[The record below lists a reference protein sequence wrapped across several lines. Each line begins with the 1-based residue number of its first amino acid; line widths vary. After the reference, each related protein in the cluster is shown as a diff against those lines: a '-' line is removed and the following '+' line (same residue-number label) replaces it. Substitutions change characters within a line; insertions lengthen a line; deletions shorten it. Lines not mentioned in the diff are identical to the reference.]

1 MDEKDIVERLG
12 EPDKIIGPEDRM
24 RSPGWVCSTCR
35 SATAF
40 AVPMPVPRRALGAVV
55 SPSRSSTW
63 NRTDRSYAAAA
74 VRSVPGVQAGHSH
87 GAGNMSEEGAHSRS
101 ALPIAASLAE
111 FTDKLIARRGV
122 EQANVLFGGQI
133 GPATQ
138 ALSARTRS
146 IGVGDLAPDFSL
158 PTAEGATWSLA
169 EHLAQG
175 NFSSL
180 VLVFYRGTWCG
191 YCNIY
196 LRGLL
201 AIRLPLLEANAGLIA
216 VSPEAAPDSTADAN
230 ADPTFPIL
238 IDNGGKVAEQFGLTF
253 EMDDA
258 AKSVLKNSGFHI
270 DKRNADGRWT
280 LPVPGTFVINRSG
293 HIAYAHVDA
302 DYRNRP
308 EPQEIVAMCR
318 SLQR

>member
-1 MDEKDIVERLG
+1 
-12 EPDKIIGPEDRM
+12 
-24 RSPGWVCSTCR
+24 
-35 SATAF
+35 
-40 AVPMPVPRRALGAVV
+40 
-55 SPSRSSTW
+55 
-63 NRTDRSYAAAA
+63 
-74 VRSVPGVQAGHSH
+74 
-87 GAGNMSEEGAHSRS
+87 MSEEGAHSRS

-138 ALSARTRS
+138 ALSARTNS

-158 PTAEGATWSLA
+158 PMAEAGTWNLA

-175 NFSSL
+175 KSSSL
-180 VLVFYRGTWCG
+180 VVAFYRGTWCG

-201 AIRLPLLEANAGLIA
+201 AVRPLLSDADAALIA
-216 VSPEAAPDSTADAN
+216 VSPEAAPDSVDNSSADA
-230 ADPTFPIL
+230 TFPIL
-238 IDNGGKVAEQFGLTF
+238 IDHGGKVAEQFGLTF

-258 AKSVLKNSGFHI
+258 AKSVLKSSGFDI

-280 LPVPGTFVINRSG
+280 LPVPGTFVIDRSG

-308 EPQEIVAMCR
+308 EPQEIVAICR
-318 SLQR
+318 SLRR